1 MYCTF
6 YAINICYVMLLN
18 NLLFSYIISNVTRDI
33 YKMWGSGAGDYFWS
47 VLINDGLADFRDIH

>member
-1 MYCTF
+1 
-6 YAINICYVMLLN
+6 MLLN